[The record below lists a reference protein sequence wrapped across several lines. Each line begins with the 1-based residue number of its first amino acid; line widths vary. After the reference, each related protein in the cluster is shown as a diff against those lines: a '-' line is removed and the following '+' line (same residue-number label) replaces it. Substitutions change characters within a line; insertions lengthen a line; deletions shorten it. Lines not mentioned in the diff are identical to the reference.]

1 MNLFNFEALIYS
13 DDPDKIEMAI
23 KSVEKLCDSFHFE
36 LQEICVEL
44 LKVLLHKS
52 NQFAIKNFD
61 DMKMTAM
68 ISVTV
73 HYPKES
79 AQYLTSQFYEAGYTL
94 TQRIDILHVLVVSIQ
109 KLSSPNEAP
118 IFDRRLFANSKE
130 QVLSNLIPFNKSN
143 ETESSWRQIV
153 EKRIAEKTKIK
164 KVKKIKHGDNYYYC
178 TPSSDKIEELSSES
192 CHEYFDSLKVV
203 ADNINFDEFNGHLRE
218 SNKLC

>member
-130 QVLSNLIPFNKSN
+130 QIFSNLIPLNKSN
-143 ETESSWRQIV
+143 ETQSSWRQIV

-164 KVKKIKHGDNYYYC
+164 KV
-178 TPSSDKIEELSSES
+178 T
-192 CHEYFDSLKVV
+192 
-203 ADNINFDEFNGHLRE
+203 
-218 SNKLC
+218 

>member
-1 MNLFNFEALIYS
+1 MIQSVYYNVNLFNFEALIYS

-23 KSVEKLCDSFHFE
+23 ISVEKLCDSFHFE

-52 NQFAIKNFD
+52 NQFSIKNFD
-61 DMKMTAM
+61 DIKMTAM

-118 IFDRRLFANSKE
+118 IFDRRLFANSNE
-130 QVLSNLIPFNKSN
+130 QVSNLIPFNKSN
-143 ETESSWRQIV
+143 ENESIWRQIV

-164 KVKKIKHGDNYYYC
+164 KVI
-178 TPSSDKIEELSSES
+178 
-192 CHEYFDSLKVV
+192 
-203 ADNINFDEFNGHLRE
+203 
-218 SNKLC
+218 